1 MHPNEDA
8 IHAYVD
14 GSLGAAERTGIDR
27 HVASCASC
35 RQLLEDLRE
44 ILRAAKALE
53 LREPPAR
60 VWSRLE
66 RAITLE
72 RDDAEP
78 VARRLQPSGMASDTG
93 PAEAGHDRR
102 ASGARGPA
110 SGARTLQPSGTA
122 SDTGPAEA
130 GHYRRATW
138 LAAAAAVVLATA
150 VGLRFMP
157 SGGESVRSGAPATTT
172 VAEGDRAE
180 SVETELRQAEA
191 HYEKAIK
198 GLEQIASAERNAL
211 DPRTAATLQRNLAVI
226 DQAITESRAAVRSE
240 PASEPAQQSLLENF
254 KSKIALLQDTVALIN
269 EMRKGNEAGAARIVS
284 GLKQK
289 GD

>member
-14 GSLGAAERTGIDR
+14 GSLGAAERAEIDR

-44 ILRAAKALE
+44 ILRATRTLE

-66 RAITLE
+66 RAIMLD
-72 RDDAEP
+72 RDDAAEP
-78 VARRLQPSGMASDTG
+78 AARSS
-93 PAEAGHDRR
+93 
-102 ASGARGPA
+102 ASGARGVHPSTG
-110 SGARTLQPSGTA
+110 SGRGQPSGSDSADHDARLPA
-122 SDTGPAEA
+122 SPAIWGMKGSRSA
-130 GHYRRATW
+130 MLAW
-138 LAAAAAVVLATA
+138 LAAAAAVVLATV

-157 SGGESVRSGAPATTT
+157 SGREEVRTDAPIT
-172 VAEGDRAE
+172 VAAGTTAE

-198 GLEQIASAERNAL
+198 GLEQIASAEQNAL
-211 DPRTAATLQRNLAVI
+211 DPRTAATLQKNLAVI

-240 PASEPAQQSLLENF
+240 PASEPAQQSLFENF